1 MDKKIITALVL
12 LGLFITF
19 SVGVLVNES
28 VEEPNRVCDSERL
41 MKGYTGETYCYNYYP
56 IKDTN
61 KYRLERVEE

>member
-28 VEEPNRVCDSERL
+28 VVNEE
-41 MKGYTGETYCYNYYP
+41 KITITTGQPP
-56 IKDTN
+56 IHSIKVIDYSDGTSN
-61 KYRLERVEE
+61 LIRGVVE